1 MRAGLAVWLDRP
13 VRDCAEIA
21 VAAEAAGF
29 SDVWLPD
36 HYFLR
41 DVFVAQ
47 ALMAMRTSRV
57 RLGTAVVSPLLRH
70 PALLASSTATIQELS
85 GGRAV
90 IGIGAGGFEFPT
102 QLGFRM
108 DRPIGLL
115 REAVRIVRA
124 VIRGEEMDIRGGH
137 FTATG
142 TRLLWRVEDVPVYL
156 AARGPQMLELAG
168 EIAEGVITHGLAPSY
183 IDFSLD
189 RIARGT
195 KRGGRPPDACE
206 LALMFDVE
214 VDDDVDAAVDRL
226 RPRVTVMAGGAYA
239 EELIPVLGLDPG
251 QVLPLRAAVRTKDP
265 DAARLVT
272 DDMVR
277 AFTVA
282 GPAGHVAERLAQ
294 MAEAGV
300 GRVVITT
307 GGRSLE
313 EAVRAVERVGKAI
326 AAVIE

>member
-1 MRAGLAVWLDRP
+1 MKAGIAIWLDRP
-13 VRDCAEIA
+13 IAECAEIA
-21 VAAEAAGF
+21 AAAEAAGF

-41 DVFVAQ
+41 DAFAAQ
-47 ALMAMRTSRV
+47 ALMAERTSRV

-70 PALLASSTATIQELS
+70 PTLLASSTATIQELS

-90 IGIGAGGFEFPT
+90 IGIGVGGFEFPT
-102 QLGFRM
+102 QLGFRI
-108 DRPIGLL
+108 DRPLGLV
-115 REAVRIVRA
+115 REAVQIVRA
-124 VIRGEEMDIRGGH
+124 VIRGEGADIRGRH

-142 TRLLWRVEDVPVYL
+142 AKLLWAVDDVPVYL
-156 AARGPQMLELAG
+156 AARGPRMLELAG
-168 EIAEGVITHGLAPSY
+168 EIADGVITHGLARSY
-183 IDFSLD
+183 VDLCTELIG
-189 RIARGT
+189 RGIE
-195 KRGGRPPDACE
+195 RGSRPTGACE

-214 VDDDVDAAVDRL
+214 VADDVEAAIDRL
-226 RPRVTVMAGGAYA
+226 RPRVTIMAGGAYA
-239 EELIPVLGLDPG
+239 EELIPAFGLDPKE
-251 QVLPLRAAVRTKDP
+251 VMPLRATVRARDP

-282 GPAGHVAERLAQ
+282 GPAGHVAEQLER

-300 GRVVITT
+300 GRVIITT

-313 EAVRAVERVGKAI
+313 EIVASVERVGKAI
-326 AAVIE
+326 AGVID